1 MKGAYK
7 VMKEKEE
14 IFFIGEPSQ
23 EDLKLIRGCLL
34 TTKETFKIKN
44 ADIKN
49 KIEQIDN
56 LLLKFKSGT

>member
-1 MKGAYK
+1 
-7 VMKEKEE
+7 MKEKEE

-34 TTKETFKIKN
+34 TTKETFKIMPIKN